1 VPEPIAPSAR
11 LYPARPA
18 TTPAST
24 TGSTTGSTTASTP
37 EPHAEPRLPQSDGA
51 PDTVDP
57 AFWERRFDDP
67 PRPAAAR
74 RANGGG
80 RRDRDWRDRLVERGR
95 DLLADTRAGVVV
107 LVVVAVV
114 AGFVWYRLGTGGDAH
129 GDAPTATASASPT
142 TVATSASAPT
152 DATAGQG
159 AATKAASGR
168 MMVHVAGA
176 VTHPGVVEL
185 AAGARV
191 IDAIEA
197 VGGALPDGDLD
208 RLNLAAKLADGERVY
223 VGKPGVADPGAASGA
238 AGDAGS
244 GAAAPGGK
252 VNLNT
257 ATQAQLEELPGVG
270 PAFAQAIL
278 AERQRRGGFT
288 SVNDLRSVRGIGEK
302 RFADLSPLVTV

>member
-1 VPEPIAPSAR
+1 MPEPIAPSPR
-11 LYPARPA
+11 LHPARPA
-18 TTPAST
+18 
-24 TGSTTGSTTASTP
+24 STP
-37 EPHAEPRLPQSDGA
+37 EATGEPQSELRSPPPDDA
-51 PDTVDP
+51 PTDALDP

-67 PRPAAAR
+67 PRPAATRRSNGGAR
-74 RANGGG
+74 RDG
-80 RRDRDWRDRLVERGR
+80 DWRDRLAARGR

-114 AGFVWYRLGTGGDAH
+114 AGFVWYRLGAGGEAH
-129 GDAPTATASASPT
+129 GDAPTATASSSA
-142 TVATSASAPT
+142 SASAPPT
-152 DATAGQG
+152 SAATSAPTPTAATAGSA

-168 MMVHVAGA
+168 IVVHVAGA

-208 RLNLAAKLADGERVY
+208 RLNLAAKVADGDRVY
-223 VGKPGVADPGAASGA
+223 VGKPGVADPGAGSGA
-238 AGDAGS
+238 AGGASS
-244 GAAAPGGK
+244 GGAVAGGK

-270 PAFAQAIL
+270 PSFAQAII